1 MFKFKNAEKSRFIT
15 IFVYFS
21 REAAIFSREIAFVS
35 CEIAI
40 SSSTSRKIQKSL
52 KIAIFRLKYTKIV
65 KNRDFTRLNLNIS
78 GFTFEDLEFEMDFDL
93 ENTKRADLQE
103 TRVGKKLSERTTR
116 KVRRLRTSVYSNVS
130 KFGIVSV
137 FVLR

>member
-40 SSSTSRKIQKSL
+40 SSSTSRKTQKSL
-52 KIAIFRLKYTKIV
+52 KIVIFRLKYTKIV

-78 GFTFEDLEFEMDFDL
+78 GFTLWDSRTVGFGDVEGLLEFGSVMDL
-93 ENTKRADLQE
+93 
-103 TRVGKKLSERTTR
+103 
-116 KVRRLRTSVYSNVS
+116 
-130 KFGIVSV
+130 
-137 FVLR
+137 